1 MARLHR
7 GPSSPAL
14 PEQPIALTPTS
25 ERRAEHAAISDAGP
39 HQRNGQP
46 PRAGSGDFVIG
57 AITSH
62 KRLVAL
68 VGVILALAGAA
79 VGIVREPTYTSSSTL
94 QVGIVNLNSTGVYG
108 FVQSASALA
117 TVFSRS
123 ITAAPVLA
131 AVNSKLGIGPTQAT
145 QRLSAEPIP
154 LSPSFRI
161 IATGSSASAAVR
173 LANTASSAVIAYEAS
188 AASATSPQSAGLLA
202 QYAQA
207 AAASQKAA
215 AQVAHLTAT
224 HKPSPS
230 TEAALIRARTNLDSA
245 RVRAGALGSIYRG
258 ALVSAGTN
266 PSSGLVTVVAGAVT
280 ASSDRSSKIELLAF
294 IGLLAGLVLGAVIAA
309 LYEQRRERLRSSA

>member
-1 MARLHR
+1 MARLSR
-7 GPSSPAL
+7 SVRSPTSPA
-14 PEQPIALTPTS
+14 QPIALTPTA
-25 ERRAEHAAISDAGP
+25 ERRAEPAANADAAG
-39 HQRNGQP
+39 HQHNNVD
-46 PRAGSGDFVIG
+46 PRSGSGNFVVG
-57 AITSH
+57 AIASH

-79 VGIVREPTYTSSSTL
+79 VGIVRRPIYTSSSTL

-131 AVNSKLGIGPTQAT
+131 EVNSKLGIGPTQAT

-161 IATGSSASAAVR
+161 IATGSSASGAVA

-188 AASATSPQSAGLLA
+188 AAAATSPQSAGLLA
-202 QYAQA
+202 QYSHA

-215 AQVAHLTAT
+215 ALVAHLTAAHT
-224 HKPSPS
+224 PSPS
-230 TEAALIRARTNLDSA
+230 KEAALIRARTNLDSA

-309 LYEQRRERLRSSA
+309 LYEQRRARLRTSA